1 MSPLPTPKTYAVV
14 ERIREPQRDAL
25 RDAVLRGLARA
36 YLPPPKTSV
45 SEWADNFRFLS
56 PEAAAVPGKWKTS
69 REPMAKGVLDA
80 FSDPM
85 TEKVTAMCA
94 AQILKTEALLNV
106 AGYFIHG
113 DPAPILMVQPTVEMA
128 EAFSK
133 DRVAPMIRDTPVL
146 REIFTSKSRDSGD
159 TILQKAFPGG
169 RLNMTGANAPATLAS
184 RPIRIVLCDEV
195 DRFPASAGNGR

>member
-1 MSPLPTPKTYAVV
+1 MSPIPTPKTYAVV

-25 RDAVLRGLARA
+25 RGAPLRGLARA

-94 AQILKTEALLNV
+94 AQILKTEALLNWPV
-106 AGYFIHG
+106 TSS
-113 DPAPILMVQPTVEMA
+113 TVT
-128 EAFSK
+128 
-133 DRVAPMIRDTPVL
+133 RR
-146 REIFTSKSRDSGD
+146 
-159 TILQKAFPGG
+159 
-169 RLNMTGANAPATLAS
+169 
-184 RPIRIVLCDEV
+184 
-195 DRFPASAGNGR
+195 RF